1 MSLIIAL
8 VAVIFAGRLI
18 LQRYNPQAVLLLT
31 GLALMIIAQIAGY
44 ADVTSLVKKTTGLP
58 AFDLFEYIRD
68 ILSSRAGGLGLQIML
83 IGGFAVYMS
92 HIGASQVLVRI
103 SARPLQK
110 LNSPYLL
117 LGLAYVLGQFL
128 SLFISSATGLGLLL
142 MATLYPVL
150 TRLGCS
156 KAAVVAVIASTCAIE
171 FGPASSN
178 TVLASQL
185 SHQEVVDYFV
195 HSQLPVVLPVVL
207 LIAVMHVI
215 VQRYFDRRGEKD
227 LNGATEAEL
236 DQSKLKETE
245 SNAPLFYLLLPMLPL
260 VLMLVCSKMVIS
272 NLRITLDTAVLISLF
287 VCMLCE
293 YVRYRRAKEV
303 MQGLQGVFNDMGKV
317 FATVVTLIVAGE
329 TFSAGLKSI
338 GAVDQL
344 LHMTNTFGLG
354 AAPIILM
361 MALLT
366 FLISALMGSGNAAF
380 YSFAP
385 MVPDISKHIGA
396 DVGQMLLPVQLS
408 AGIGR
413 TISPIAGVI
422 IAVAGVAGLSPVDIV
437 KRTFLPM
444 IMAWFMMLTMTF
456 LYSGQLLTILPYLV
470 GLAVIIAVIVV
481 VVRMRPK
488 KATV

>member
-8 VAVIFAGRLI
+8 LAVVFAGRLI
-18 LQRYNPQAVLLLT
+18 LKRYNPQAVLLLT
-31 GLALMIIAQIAGY
+31 GLALMIIAQLAGY
-44 ADVTSLVKKTTGLP
+44 ADVTQLVKKTTGTP
-58 AFDLFEYIRD
+58 AFDFFEYIRD

-103 SARPLQK
+103 SAKPLQK

-117 LGLAYVLGQFL
+117 LGLAYILGQLL

-185 SHQEVVDYFV
+185 SEQEVIHYFIE
-195 HSQLPVVLPVVL
+195 SQIPVVLPVIIF
-207 LIAVMHVI
+207 IAVTHVI
-215 VQRYFDRRGEKD
+215 VQRYFDRRHEKT
-227 LNGATEAEL
+227 LYEGTEAEL
-236 DQSKLKETE
+236 DQSKLTETE

-260 VLMLVCSKMVIS
+260 VLMLVCSKLVIS
-272 NLRITLDTAVLISLF
+272 DLRITLDTAVLISLF
-287 VCMLCE
+287 ICMLCE

-303 MQGLQGVFNDMGKV
+303 LQGLQNVFNDMGKV

-385 MVPDISKHIGA
+385 MIPDISKHIGA

-444 IMAWFMMLTMTF
+444 IMAWFTMLLMTF
-456 LYSGQLLTILPYLV
+456 LYSGQLVAILPYLA
-470 GLAVIIAVIVV
+470 GLAVIIAVIVMAV
-481 VVRMRPK
+481 KMR
-488 KATV
+488 TRNQ

>member
-8 VAVIFAGRLI
+8 IAVIFAGRLI

-31 GLALMIIAQIAGY
+31 GLALMIIAQLFHY
-44 ADVTSLVKKTTGLP
+44 ADITTLAKKTTGFV
-58 AFDLFEYIRD
+58 AFDLFEFIRD
-68 ILSSRAGGLGLQIML
+68 TLSSRAGGLGLQIML

-103 SARPLQK
+103 SSKPLQK

-117 LGLAYVLGQFL
+117 LGISYLLGQFL
-128 SLFISSATGLGLLL
+128 SLFISSAAGLGLLL
-142 MATLYPVL
+142 MATLYPLL
-150 TRLGCS
+150 TKLGCS
-156 KAAVVAVIASTCAIE
+156 RAAVAAVIASTCAVE
-171 FGPASSN
+171 FGPGSSN
-178 TVLASQL
+178 TVLASKL
-185 SHQEVVDYFV
+185 ANQEVVDYFV
-195 HSQLPVVLPVVL
+195 HSQLPVVLPVVI
-207 LIAVMHVI
+207 LIAVMHI
-215 VQRYFDRRGEKD
+215 LVQRYFDRRSEKE
-227 LNGATEAEL
+227 LETVEL

-245 SNAPLFYLLLPMLPL
+245 TNAPLIYLLLPMLPL
-260 VLMLVCSKMVIS
+260 ILMLVCSKLVLAQ
-272 NLRITLDTAVLISLF
+272 LRITLDTAVLISLF
-287 VCMLCE
+287 FCMICE
-293 YVRYRRAKEV
+293 YIRYRRAKEV

-329 TFSAGLKSI
+329 TFSAGLKSV

-422 IAVAGVAGLSPVDIV
+422 IAVSGVAGLSPVDIV

-444 IMAWFMMLTMTF
+444 IAAWFTMLAMTF
-456 LYSGQLLTILPYLV
+456 FYTGQLLTIAPYLV
-470 GLAVIIAVIVV
+470 GLALIIAVITFVI
-481 VVRMRPK
+481 RMRSRRLT
-488 KATV
+488 AQ